1 MVFLN
6 DILSAIP
13 LGFFLSFMIGP
24 VFFVLLET
32 SVVKGFRAAVMF
44 DLGVVLADIIF
55 ILIAFFSSYR
65 LIQSIKD
72 DPALFIFGGI
82 VMLTYG
88 IISFAKN
95 RKESKKSIDEID
107 PKELA
112 KTNYLSLFIKG
123 FFLNFINIGVLG
135 FWLAILITIGPQ
147 LELKASRMIT
157 FFATLIIVYF
167 ITDLFKII
175 LAKQLRS
182 KLNPKNILLIKK
194 VISIALIICGVVLL
208 SQAWFPK
215 EKKIMN
221 STFEKLEHEKK
232 FFLITISTK
241 I

>member
-1 MVFLN
+1 MFLN

-72 DPALFIFGGI
+72 DPALFIFGGL

-88 IISFAKN
+88 IISFAKI

-107 PKELA
+107 PNELA
-112 KTNYLSLFIKG
+112 KTNYFSLFIKG

-147 LELKASRMIT
+147 LQLNATRMLT
-157 FFATLIIVYF
+157 FFTTLILSYF
-167 ITDLFKII
+167 VTDIFKIL
-175 LAKQLRS
+175 LAKQLRNQ
-182 KLNPKNILLIKK
+182 LNPKNILLIKK
-194 VISIALIICGVVLL
+194 FISIVLIICGVFLL

-215 EKKIMN
+215 EQKMVNKA
-221 STFEKLEHEKK
+221 FEKLEKK
-232 FFLITISTK
+232 
-241 I
+241 

>member
-1 MVFLN
+1 MLN

-32 SVVKGFRAAVMF
+32 SVIKGFRAAIFF
-44 DLGVVLADIIF
+44 DLGVVLADVVF

-72 DPALFIFGGI
+72 DPALFIFGGL

-88 IISFAKN
+88 IISFVKN
-95 RKESKKSIDEID
+95 KKESKKSLDEID

-157 FFATLIIVYF
+157 FFSTLIIVYF
-167 ITDLFKII
+167 ITDIFKII
-175 LAKQLRS
+175 AAKQLRN

-194 VISIALIICGVVLL
+194 FISIVLIICGVVLL

-215 EKKIMN
+215 ERKIVN
-221 STFEKLEHEKK
+221 SAFEQLEEKK
-232 FFLITISTK
+232 
-241 I
+241 

>member
-1 MVFLN
+1 MIQLQ

-44 DLGVVLADIIF
+44 DLGVVLADIVF
-55 ILIAFFSSYR
+55 ITIAFFSSYR

-72 DPALFIFGGI
+72 DPALFIFGGL

-88 IISFAKN
+88 IISFVNN
-95 RKESKKSIDEID
+95 RKEARKANIDEID

-147 LELKASRMIT
+147 LELKTSRLLT
-157 FFATLIIVYF
+157 FFTTLIITYF
-167 ITDLFKII
+167 VTDIFKIL
-175 LAKQLRS
+175 LAKQLR
-182 KLNPKNILLIKK
+182 KQLNPKNILLIKK
-194 VISIALIICGVVLL
+194 FISIVLIICGVFLL

-215 EKKIMN
+215 ENKIVDKA
-221 STFEKLEHEKK
+221 FEKLEEEQ
-232 FFLITISTK
+232 
-241 I
+241 

>member
-1 MVFLN
+1 MILLK

-32 SVVKGFRAAVMF
+32 SVVKGFRAAIMF
-44 DLGVVLADIIF
+44 DLGVVLADIVF
-55 ILIAFFSSYR
+55 ITIAFFSSYR

-72 DPALFIFGGI
+72 DPALFIFGRL

-88 IISFAKN
+88 IISFVNN
-95 RKESKKSIDEID
+95 RKESKKTNIDEID

-147 LELKASRMIT
+147 LELKTSRMLT
-157 FFATLIIVYF
+157 FFSTLILTYF
-167 ITDLFKII
+167 ITDIFKIL
-175 LAKQLRS
+175 LAKQLRNQ
-182 KLNPKNILLIKK
+182 LNPKNILLIKK
-194 VISIALIICGVVLL
+194 FISVVLIVCGVVLL
-208 SQAWFPK
+208 SQAWFPNDQK
-215 EKKIMN
+215 IVKKAIEN
-221 STFEKLEHEKK
+221 LEHKK
-232 FFLITISTK
+232 
-241 I
+241 

>member
-1 MVFLN
+1 MILLN

-13 LGFFLSFMIGP
+13 LGFLLSFMIGP

-32 SVVKGFRAAVMF
+32 SVVKGFRAALVF
-44 DLGVVLADIIF
+44 DLGVVFADIIF

-65 LIQSIKD
+65 LIQSIKN
-72 DPALFIFGGI
+72 DPALFIFGGL

-88 IISFAKN
+88 IISFVKN
-95 RKESKKSIDEID
+95 QKESKKTIDEED
-107 PKELA
+107 PTELA
-112 KTNYLSLFIKG
+112 KNNYLSLFIKG

-157 FFATLIIVYF
+157 FFSTLILSYF
-167 ITDLFKII
+167 ITDIFKIL
-175 LAKQLRS
+175 LAKQLRN

-194 VISIALIICGVVLL
+194 FISIVLIICGVFLL

-215 EKKIMN
+215 DQKIVN
-221 STFEKLEHEKK
+221 SAIEKLEKDK
-232 FFLITISTK
+232 
-241 I
+241 

>member
-1 MVFLN
+1 MILN

-13 LGFFLSFMIGP
+13 LGFLLSFMIGP

-32 SVVKGFRAAVMF
+32 SVIKGFRAAVVF
-44 DLGVVLADIIF
+44 DLGVVFADIVF

-72 DPALFIFGGI
+72 DPALFIFGGL

-88 IISFAKN
+88 IISFVKN
-95 RKESKKSIDEID
+95 KKESKKSLDEID

-112 KTNYLSLFIKG
+112 KTNYFSLFIKG

-157 FFATLIIVYF
+157 FFSTLIVSYF
-167 ITDLFKII
+167 ITDIFKI
-175 LAKQLRS
+175 LLSKQLRN

-194 VISIALIICGVVLL
+194 FISIVLIICGVVLL
-208 SQAWFPK
+208 SQAWFPQERK
-215 EKKIMN
+215 IVNSAFENLEQKK
-221 STFEKLEHEKK
+221 
-232 FFLITISTK
+232 
-241 I
+241 

>member
-1 MVFLN
+1 MILLQ

-44 DLGVVLADIIF
+44 DLGVVLADVVF
-55 ILIAFFSSYR
+55 ITIAFFSSYR

-72 DPALFIFGGI
+72 DPALFIFGGL

-88 IISFAKN
+88 IISFVNNQKETRKAK
-95 RKESKKSIDEID
+95 IDQID
-107 PKELA
+107 PRELA

-123 FFLNFINIGVLG
+123 FLLNFINIGVLG

-147 LELKASRMIT
+147 LELKTSRMLT
-157 FFATLIIVYF
+157 FFTTLIITYF
-167 ITDLFKII
+167 VTDIFKIL
-175 LAKQLRS
+175 LAKQLRRQ
-182 KLNPKNILLIKK
+182 LNQKNILAIKK
-194 VISIALIICGVVLL
+194 LISIVLIICGVFLL

-215 EKKIMN
+215 ENKIVDQAI
-221 STFEKLEHEKK
+221 EKLEHDK
-232 FFLITISTK
+232 
-241 I
+241 

>member
-1 MVFLN
+1 MLQ
-6 DILSAIP
+6 DIISAIP

-32 SVVKGFRAAVMF
+32 SVVKGFKAAIIF

-55 ILIAFFSSYR
+55 ILIAYFSSYR

-72 DPALFIFGGI
+72 DPALFVFGGL

-88 IISFAKN
+88 IISFVKN
-95 RKESKKSIDEID
+95 RKESKKELDQED

-112 KTNYLSLFIKG
+112 KNNYVTLFVKG

-157 FFATLIIVYF
+157 FFSTLIITYF
-167 ITDLFKII
+167 VTDIFKIL
-175 LAKQLRS
+175 LAKQLRN
-182 KLNPKNILLIKK
+182 KLNPNNILIIKK
-194 VISIALIICGVVLL
+194 FISIVLIISGVFLL
-208 SQAWFPK
+208 SQGLFPK
-215 EKKIMN
+215 DKKLVN
-221 STFEKLEHEKK
+221 SAIEKLEEQK
-232 FFLITISTK
+232 
-241 I
+241 

>member
-1 MVFLN
+1 MILLQ

-32 SVVKGFRAAVMF
+32 SVVKGFRAAIIF
-44 DLGVVLADIIF
+44 DTGVVLADIVF
-55 ILIAFFSSYR
+55 ITIAFFSSYR

-72 DPALFIFGGI
+72 DPALFIFGGL

-88 IISFAKN
+88 IISFINN
-95 RKESKKSIDEID
+95 RKEAKKIKLDEID
-107 PKELA
+107 PTELA

-147 LELKASRMIT
+147 LELKTSRMLT
-157 FFATLIIVYF
+157 FFSTLIVTYF
-167 ITDLFKII
+167 VTDIFKIL

-182 KLNPKNILLIKK
+182 KLNPKNILLVKK
-194 VISIALIICGVVLL
+194 IISIVLIVSGIFLL
-208 SQAWFPK
+208 SQGWFPK
-215 EKKIMN
+215 EQKIVN
-221 STFEKLEHEKK
+221 KAFEELENEK
-232 FFLITISTK
+232 
-241 I
+241 

>member
-1 MVFLN
+1 MLIN

-44 DLGVVLADIIF
+44 DLGVVLADVIF

-65 LIQSIKD
+65 LIQSIKN
-72 DPALFIFGGI
+72 DPALFIFGGL

-88 IISFAKN
+88 IISFVKN
-95 RKESKKSIDEID
+95 KNESKKSIDEID

-112 KTNYLSLFIKG
+112 KTNYLTLFIKG

-147 LELKASRMIT
+147 LELKAPRMIT
-157 FFATLIIVYF
+157 FFSTLILMYF
-167 ITDLFKII
+167 ITDIFKIL

-194 VISIALIICGVVLL
+194 FISIVLIICGVVLL
-208 SQAWFPK
+208 SQAWFPR
-215 EKKIMN
+215 EQKIVN
-221 STFEKLEHEKK
+221 SAFEKLEHKK
-232 FFLITISTK
+232 
-241 I
+241 

>member
-1 MVFLN
+1 MILLK

-32 SVVKGFRAAVMF
+32 SVVKGFRAAIMF
-44 DLGVVLADIIF
+44 DLGVVLADIVF
-55 ILIAFFSSYR
+55 ITIAFFSSYR

-72 DPALFIFGGI
+72 DPALFIFGGL

-88 IISFAKN
+88 IISFVNN
-95 RKESKKSIDEID
+95 RKESKKTNIDEID

-147 LELKASRMIT
+147 LELKTSRMLT
-157 FFATLIIVYF
+157 FFSTLIITYF
-167 ITDLFKII
+167 ITDIFKIL

-182 KLNPKNILLIKK
+182 NLNPKNILLIKK
-194 VISIALIICGVVLL
+194 FISVVLIVCGVVLL
-208 SQAWFPK
+208 SQAWFPNDQK
-215 EKKIMN
+215 IVKKAIEN
-221 STFEKLEHEKK
+221 LEHKQ
-232 FFLITISTK
+232 
-241 I
+241 

>member
-1 MVFLN
+1 MILLQ

-32 SVVKGFRAAVMF
+32 SVVKGFRAAIVF
-44 DLGVVLADIIF
+44 DSGVVLADIVF
-55 ILIAFFSSYR
+55 ITIAFFSSYR

-72 DPALFIFGGI
+72 DPALFIFGGL

-88 IISFAKN
+88 IISFVNNQKEA
-95 RKESKKSIDEID
+95 RKIKIDEID

-147 LELKASRMIT
+147 LELKTSRMLT
-157 FFATLIIVYF
+157 FFSTLIVTYF
-167 ITDLFKII
+167 VTDIFKIL

-182 KLNPKNILLIKK
+182 HLNPKNILIIKK
-194 VISIALIICGVVLL
+194 FISIVLIVSGLFLL
-208 SQAWFPK
+208 SQGWFPK
-215 EKKIMN
+215 EQKIVN
-221 STFEKLEHEKK
+221 KAFEELEHKQ
-232 FFLITISTK
+232 
-241 I
+241 

>member
-1 MVFLN
+1 MFLN

-13 LGFFLSFMIGP
+13 LGFLLSFMIGP

-32 SVVKGFRAAVMF
+32 SVVKGFRAAVVF
-44 DLGVVLADIIF
+44 DLGVVFADIVF

-72 DPALFIFGGI
+72 DPALFIFGGL

-88 IISFAKN
+88 IISFVKN
-95 RKESKKSIDEID
+95 KKESKKSLDEID

-112 KTNYLSLFIKG
+112 KTNYFSLFIKG

-147 LELKASRMIT
+147 LELQTSRMIT
-157 FFATLIIVYF
+157 FFSTLIISYF
-167 ITDLFKII
+167 VTDIFKIL
-175 LAKQLRS
+175 LAKQLRN

-194 VISIALIICGVVLL
+194 FISIVLIICGVVLL
-208 SQAWFPK
+208 SQAWFPQERK
-215 EKKIMN
+215 IVNSAFEQLEEKK
-221 STFEKLEHEKK
+221 
-232 FFLITISTK
+232 
-241 I
+241 

>member
-1 MVFLN
+1 MFLN

-44 DLGVVLADIIF
+44 DLGVVLADVIF

-65 LIQSIKD
+65 LIQSIKN
-72 DPALFIFGGI
+72 DPALFIFGGL

-88 IISFAKN
+88 IISFVKN
-95 RKESKKSIDEID
+95 KKESKKSIDEID

-112 KTNYLSLFIKG
+112 KTNYFSLFIKG

-147 LELKASRMIT
+147 LELKASRMLT
-157 FFATLIIVYF
+157 FFTTLILSYF
-167 ITDLFKII
+167 VTDIFKIL

-182 KLNPKNILLIKK
+182 QLNPKNILLIKK
-194 VISIALIICGVVLL
+194 FISIVLIICGVVLL

-215 EKKIMN
+215 EQKIVN
-221 STFEKLEHEKK
+221 SAFEKLENDK
-232 FFLITISTK
+232 
-241 I
+241 

>member
-1 MVFLN
+1 MILN

-13 LGFFLSFMIGP
+13 LGFLLSFMIGP

-32 SVVKGFRAAVMF
+32 SVVKGFRAAVVF
-44 DLGVVLADIIF
+44 DLGVVVADIVF

-72 DPALFIFGGI
+72 DPALFIFGGL

-88 IISFAKN
+88 IISFVKN
-95 RKESKKSIDEID
+95 KKESKKSLDEID

-112 KTNYLSLFIKG
+112 KTNYFSLFIKG

-157 FFATLIIVYF
+157 FFSTLIVSYF
-167 ITDLFKII
+167 ITDIFKIL
-175 LAKQLRS
+175 LAKQLRN

-194 VISIALIICGVVLL
+194 FISIVLIICGVVLL
-208 SQAWFPK
+208 SQAWFPQERK
-215 EKKIMN
+215 IVNSAFENLEQKK
-221 STFEKLEHEKK
+221 
-232 FFLITISTK
+232 
-241 I
+241 